1 MKLSS
6 YTLLEAFFWLHG
18 GPSRCY
24 WNIRRQPV
32 SPLNEQKK
40 KFMSVRAQ
48 VSNANEFKLHSF
60 AQSYIIHDHTVVM
73 A

>member
-1 MKLSS
+1 MEVHHDAIGI
-6 YTLLEAFFWLHG
+6 LEDNQF
-18 GPSRCY
+18 P
-24 WNIRRQPV
+24 
-32 SPLNEQKK
+32 QKK